1 MVSVFDIQTKVC
13 GFKPGRGYGF
23 LRVIQICYVPS
34 FGGEVKPEAP
44 CCKVLRHVKVNC
56 KYERNLSKD
65 KFSFLSPV
73 STAWYQMTAGRITR
87 ELSGG

>member
-1 MVSVFDIQTKVC
+1 VVSVLDIQTKVC
-13 GFKPGRGYGF
+13 GFKPGRGDGF
-23 LRVIQICYVPS
+23 LRAIKICDVPF
-34 FGGEVKPEAP
+34 FGGEVKPDAP
-44 CCKVLRHVKVNC
+44 CCKVLRHVKVTC
-56 KYERNLSKD
+56 KCEQNLSKD